1 VTPLCFARGNQ
12 KQNYYAHRLGVTAW
26 FGLLTANTT
35 KRDPRSFLRE
45 EYDRLAAQDL
55 DWRIRV
61 LASNSG
67 PWTVVSEKK
76 VMMLCS
82 NNYLNLTNHPKV
94 KKAALEAIEKYGA
107 GSGSVRPI
115 AGTMSAHVELEQALA
130 RYKRTEAALAYS
142 TGFATNAG
150 LIPQLASEGD
160 LIISDELNHGSI
172 IDGVRLS
179 RAERAVYKHCN
190 PDDLKHVL
198 DEAEQK
204 NYKHILIVTDG
215 VFSMDGDIA
224 PADRIVELA
233 EQHGAM
239 TYIDD
244 AHGDG
249 VLGEA
254 GRGITSHHHID
265 GRVDV
270 EMGTFSKAFG
280 VVGGY
285 IAGSRDLV
293 NFALNKSRTWLL
305 SGSHPASVVA
315 SCKASL
321 DVIQDEPIH
330 LQKLWENTRYF
341 KEGLRGLGFNIGNS
355 ETPITPV
362 IVGESST
369 ARKMSEMLFDE
380 NVFALPIVFP
390 MVARDKARI
399 RTIMNA
405 GHTKKDLDFA
415 LKAFEK
421 VGKSLKA
428 I

>member
-1 VTPLCFARGNQ
+1 LTQ
-12 KQNYYAHRLGVTAW
+12 MTADPV
-26 FGLLTANTT
+26 

-45 EYDRLAAQDL
+45 EYERLAAQDL

-61 LASNSG
+61 LASSSG
-67 PWTVVSEKK
+67 PWAIISDKK
-76 VMMLCS
+76 VLMLCS

-94 KKAALEAIEKYGA
+94 KKAAVDAIEKYGA

-115 AGTMSAHVELEQALA
+115 AGTMNAHVELEETLA
-130 RYKRTEAALAYS
+130 RYKRTDAALAYS
-142 TGFATNAG
+142 TGFATNSG
-150 LIPQLASEGD
+150 LIPQLAGEGD

-190 PDDLKHVL
+190 PDDLGRVL
-198 DEAEQK
+198 NEAEGR
-204 NYKHILIVTDG
+204 NYKHILIITDG

-233 EQHGAM
+233 EEHGAM

-254 GRGITSHHHID
+254 GRGITSHYHIE

-293 NFALNKSRTWLL
+293 NFAFNKSRTWLL

-321 DVIQDEPIH
+321 EVIQEEPIH
-330 LQKLWENTRYF
+330 LRKLWENTRYF
-341 KEGLRGLGFNIGNS
+341 KKALRDLGFDIGSS

-362 IVGESST
+362 IVGDSST
-369 ARKMSEMLFDE
+369 ARKMSEMLFTE
-380 NVFALPIVFP
+380 KVFALPIVFP

-405 GHTKKDLDFA
+405 GHTREDLDLA
-415 LKAFEK
+415 LKGFEK
-421 VGKSLKA
+421 VGKTLKV

>member
-1 VTPLCFARGNQ
+1 MVEAT
-12 KQNYYAHRLGVTAW
+12 HS
-26 FGLLTANTT
+26 

-45 EYDRLAAQDL
+45 EYERLVTEDL

-61 LASNSG
+61 LGSSSG
-67 PWTVVSEKK
+67 PWGIVSGKK
-76 VMMLCS
+76 ALILCS

-94 KKAALEAIEKYGA
+94 KNAALDAIEKYGA

-115 AGTMSAHVELEQALA
+115 AGTMNAHVELEETLA
-130 RYKRTEAALAYS
+130 RYKHTEASLAYA
-142 TGFATNAG
+142 TGFAANSG
-150 LIPQLASEGD
+150 LIPQLATEGD

-179 RAERAVYKHCN
+179 RAERTVYKHR
-190 PDDLKHVL
+190 DTQDLRKVL
-198 DEAEQK
+198 NDAKNK
-204 NYKHILIVTDG
+204 NYKHTLIVTDG

-233 EQHGAM
+233 QEHGAM

-249 VLGEA
+249 VLGES
-254 GRGITSHHHID
+254 GRGITSHFHIE
-265 GRVDV
+265 GSVDV

-293 NFALNKSRTWLL
+293 NYALNKSRTWLL

-321 DVIQDEPIH
+321 EVIQEEPEH
-330 LQKLWENTRYF
+330 LQRLWENTRYF
-341 KEGLRGLGFNIGNS
+341 KEGLRNLGFDIGAS

-369 ARKMSEMLFDE
+369 ARKMSDMLFGE
-380 NVFALPIVFP
+380 GIFALPIVYP
-390 MVARDKARI
+390 MVSRDKARI

-405 GHTKKDLDFA
+405 GHTRKDLDFA
-415 LKAFEK
+415 LLAFEK
-421 VGKSLKA
+421 IGKSLGS

>member
-1 VTPLCFARGNQ
+1 MTQSSHVR
-12 KQNYYAHRLGVTAW
+12 
-26 FGLLTANTT
+26 
-35 KRDPRSFLRE
+35 RDPRSFLRE
-45 EYDRLAAQDL
+45 EYERLASEDL
-55 DWRIRV
+55 DWRVRV
-61 LASNSG
+61 LGSNNG
-67 PWTVVSEKK
+67 PWTVVSGKN
-76 VMMLCS
+76 VLMLCS

-94 KKAALEAIEKYGA
+94 KKAAMDAIEKFGA

-115 AGTMSAHVELEQALA
+115 AGTMQAHVELEEALA
-130 RYKRTEAALAYS
+130 KYKGTEASLTYS

-150 LIPQLASEGD
+150 LIPQLVSEGD
-160 LIISDELNHGSI
+160 LVISDELNHGSI

-179 RAERAVYKHCN
+179 RAERAVYKHA
-190 PDDLKHVL
+190 DAEDLAHVL
-198 DEAEQK
+198 NDAEKK

-224 PADRIVELA
+224 PADKIVELA
-233 EQHGAM
+233 EEHGAM

-254 GRGITSHHHID
+254 GRGITSHFHVEN
-265 GRVDV
+265 RVDV

-293 NFALNKSRTWLL
+293 NYALNKSRTWLL
-305 SGSHPASVVA
+305 SASHPASVVA
-315 SCKASL
+315 SCKASIE
-321 DVIQDEPIH
+321 VVQKEPQH
-330 LQKLWENTRYF
+330 LQALWDNTRYF
-341 KEGLRGLGFNIGNS
+341 KAGLRKLGFDTGRS

-362 IVGESST
+362 IVGQSST
-369 ARKMSEMLFDE
+369 ARKMSEMLYDG

-405 GHTKKDLDFA
+405 GHTREDLDFA
-415 LKAFEK
+415 LQVFEK
-421 VGKSLKA
+421 TGKALGV

>member
-1 VTPLCFARGNQ
+1 MSQSPSVN
-12 KQNYYAHRLGVTAW
+12 
-26 FGLLTANTT
+26 
-35 KRDPRSFLRE
+35 RDPRSFLRQ
-45 EYDRLAAQDL
+45 EYDRLVSEDL
-55 DWRIRV
+55 DWRIRI
-61 LASNSG
+61 LASTNG

-76 VMMLCS
+76 VLMLCS

-115 AGTMSAHVELEQALA
+115 AGTMQAHVELEEALA
-130 RYKRTEAALAYS
+130 RYKRTESSLAYS
-142 TGFATNAG
+142 TGFAANAG
-150 LIPQLASEGD
+150 LIPQLAGEGD

-179 RAERAVYKHCN
+179 RAERTVFKHR
-190 PDDLKHVL
+190 DAEDLRRVL
-198 DEAEQK
+198 DEAEKK

-224 PADRIVELA
+224 PADEIAKLA
-233 EQHGAM
+233 AEHGAM

-254 GRGITSHHHID
+254 GRGITSHFNIE
-265 GRVDV
+265 GKIDV

-285 IAGSRDLV
+285 IAGSHDLV
-293 NFALNKSRTWLL
+293 NYALNKSRTWLL
-305 SGSHPASVVA
+305 SASHPASVVA
-315 SCKASL
+315 SCKASIE
-321 DVIQDEPIH
+321 VVEHEPEH
-330 LQKLWENTRYF
+330 LKRLWDNTRYF
-341 KEGLRGLGFNIGNS
+341 KAGLRKLGFDTGAS

-362 IVGESST
+362 IVGQSST
-369 ARKMSEMLFDE
+369 ARKMSDMLFKE

-405 GHTKKDLDFA
+405 GHSKADLDFA
-415 LKAFEK
+415 LQAFEK
-421 VGKSLKA
+421 TGKMLGV

>member
-1 VTPLCFARGNQ
+1 LVEATRT
-12 KQNYYAHRLGVTAW
+12 R
-26 FGLLTANTT
+26 
-35 KRDPRSFLRE
+35 RDPRSFLRE
-45 EYDRLAAQDL
+45 EYDRLVTQDL

-61 LASNSG
+61 LGSNSG
-67 PWTVVSEKK
+67 PWGIVSGKK
-76 VMMLCS
+76 ALILCS

-94 KKAALEAIEKYGA
+94 KQAALNAIEKYGA

-115 AGTMSAHVELEQALA
+115 AGTMTAHVELEETLA
-130 RYKRTEAALAYS
+130 RYKHTEASLAYA
-142 TGFATNAG
+142 TGFAANSG
-150 LIPQLASEGD
+150 LVPQLATEGD
-160 LIISDELNHGSI
+160 LIISDKLNHGSI

-179 RAERAVYKHCN
+179 RAERTVYKHR
-190 PDDLKHVL
+190 DMEDLRKVL
-198 DEAEQK
+198 AKAESK

-233 EQHGAM
+233 EEHGAM

-249 VLGEA
+249 VLGES
-254 GRGITSHHHID
+254 GRGITSHFHIE

-285 IAGSRDLV
+285 VAGYRDLV

-321 DVIQDEPIH
+321 EVIQEEPEH
-330 LQKLWENTRYF
+330 LERLWENTRYF
-341 KEGLRGLGFNIGNS
+341 KEGLRNLGFDIGAS

-369 ARKMSEMLFDE
+369 ARKMSEMLFGE
-380 NVFALPIVFP
+380 GVFALPIVYP
-390 MVARDKARI
+390 MVSRDKARI

-405 GHTKKDLDFA
+405 GHTRKDLDFA
-415 LKAFEK
+415 LQAFK
-421 VGKSLKA
+421 KIGKLLHS

>member
-1 VTPLCFARGNQ
+1 MVQSKT
-12 KQNYYAHRLGVTAW
+12 V
-26 FGLLTANTT
+26 
-35 KRDPRSFLRE
+35 RDPRSFLRQ
-45 EYDRLAAQDL
+45 EYERLASEDL
-55 DWRIRV
+55 DWRVRV
-61 LASNSG
+61 LGSNSG
-67 PWTVVSEKK
+67 PWTVVSDKK
-76 VMMLCS
+76 ALMLCS

-94 KKAALEAIEKYGA
+94 KKAALDAIEKFGA

-115 AGTMSAHVELEQALA
+115 AGTMRSHVELEEALA
-130 RYKRTEAALAYS
+130 KYKRTEAALAYS

-150 LIPQLASEGD
+150 LVPQLAGEGD

-179 RAERAVYKHCN
+179 RAERAVYKHA
-190 PDDLKHVL
+190 DAEDLGRVL
-198 DEAEQK
+198 NEAEKK
-204 NYKHILIVTDG
+204 NYKHILIISDG

-233 EQHGAM
+233 EEHGAM
-239 TYIDD
+239 TYFDD

-254 GRGITSHHHID
+254 GRGITSHFHIEN
-265 GRVDV
+265 RVDV

-315 SCKASL
+315 SCKASIE
-321 DVIQDEPIH
+321 VVQDEPEH
-330 LQKLWENTRYF
+330 LQRLWDNTRYF
-341 KEGLRGLGFNIGNS
+341 KAGLKKLGFDTGHS

-362 IVGESST
+362 IVGQSST
-369 ARKMSEMLFDE
+369 ARKMSEMLFE
-380 NVFALPIVFP
+380 ASVFALPIVFP

-405 GHTKKDLDFA
+405 GHTRSDLDFA
-415 LKAFEK
+415 LQAFEK
-421 VGKSLKA
+421 TGKALGV

>member
-1 VTPLCFARGNQ
+1 MGQVSS
-12 KQNYYAHRLGVTAW
+12 V
-26 FGLLTANTT
+26 

-45 EYDRLAAQDL
+45 EYDRLVSQDL
-55 DWRIRV
+55 DWRIRI
-61 LASNSG
+61 LASSNG
-67 PWTVVSEKK
+67 PWTVVSGKK
-76 VMMLCS
+76 VLMLCS

-94 KKAALEAIEKYGA
+94 KKAALEAIEKFGA

-115 AGTMSAHVELEQALA
+115 AGTMQAHVELEEALA
-130 RYKRTEAALAYS
+130 KYKGTEASLAYS
-142 TGFATNAG
+142 TGFAANAG
-150 LIPQLASEGD
+150 LIPQLAGEGD

-179 RAERAVYKHCN
+179 RAERTVFKHR
-190 PDDLKHVL
+190 DAGDLERVL
-198 DEAEQK
+198 NDAEKK
-204 NYKHILIVTDG
+204 NYRHILIVTDG

-224 PADRIVELA
+224 PADEIVKLA
-233 EQHGAM
+233 AQHGAM

-249 VLGEA
+249 VLGDA
-254 GRGITSHHHID
+254 GRGITSHFHVD

-293 NFALNKSRTWLL
+293 NYALNKSRTWLL

-315 SCKASL
+315 SCKAAIK
-321 DVIQDEPIH
+321 VVEHEPEH
-330 LQKLWENTRYF
+330 LKRLWENTRYF
-341 KEGLRGLGFNIGNS
+341 KTGLRNLGFDTGAS

-362 IVGESST
+362 LVGQSST
-369 ARKMSEMLFDE
+369 ARKMSDMLFQE

-405 GHTKKDLDFA
+405 GHSKADLDFA

-421 VGKSLKA
+421 IGKALA
-428 I
+428 VI

>member
-1 VTPLCFARGNQ
+1 MTQSSNL
-12 KQNYYAHRLGVTAW
+12 
-26 FGLLTANTT
+26 

-45 EYDRLAAQDL
+45 EYERLVSEDL
-55 DWRIRV
+55 DWRVRV
-61 LASNSG
+61 LGGSNG
-67 PWTVVSEKK
+67 PWTIVSGKK
-76 VMMLCS
+76 ELMLCS
-82 NNYLNLTNHPKV
+82 NNYLNLTNHPRLKR
-94 KKAALEAIEKYGA
+94 AAIDATEKFGA

-115 AGTMSAHVELEQALA
+115 AGTMQPHIELEEALA
-130 RYKRTEAALAYS
+130 KYKRTEASLTYS

-150 LIPQLASEGD
+150 LVPQLAGEGD

-179 RAERAVYKHCN
+179 RAERAVYKHG
-190 PDDLKHVL
+190 DAEDLGHVL
-198 DEAEQK
+198 DDAEK
-204 NYKHILIVTDG
+204 RSYKHILIVTDG

-233 EQHGAM
+233 DEHGAM

-254 GRGITSHHHID
+254 GRGITSHFRIEN
-265 GRVDV
+265 RVDV

-293 NFALNKSRTWLL
+293 NYAFNKSRTWLL
-305 SGSHPASVVA
+305 SGSHPPSVVA
-315 SCKASL
+315 ACKASIE
-321 DVIQDEPIH
+321 VVQEEPQH
-330 LQKLWENTRYF
+330 LQRLWENTRYF
-341 KEGLRGLGFNIGNS
+341 KAGLRKLGFDTGKS

-362 IVGESST
+362 IVGQSST
-369 ARKMSEMLFDE
+369 ARKMSETLFE
-380 NVFALPIVFP
+380 ASVFALPIVFP

-405 GHTKKDLDFA
+405 GHTRADLDFA
-415 LKAFEK
+415 LQAFERT
-421 VGKSLKA
+421 GKALGV

>member
-1 VTPLCFARGNQ
+1 MVQ
-12 KQNYYAHRLGVTAW
+12 SKVI
-26 FGLLTANTT
+26 
-35 KRDPRSFLRE
+35 RDPRSFLRQ
-45 EYDRLAAQDL
+45 EYERLASEDL
-55 DWRIRV
+55 DWRVRV
-61 LASNSG
+61 LGSNSG
-67 PWTVVSEKK
+67 PWTVVSDKK
-76 VMMLCS
+76 VLMLCS

-94 KKAALEAIEKYGA
+94 KRAAQDAIEKFGA

-115 AGTMSAHVELEQALA
+115 AGTMRSHVELEEALA
-130 RYKRTEAALAYS
+130 KYKRTEAALAYS

-150 LIPQLASEGD
+150 LVPQLAGEGD

-179 RAERAVYKHCN
+179 RAERTVYKHA
-190 PDDLKHVL
+190 DAEDLRRVL
-198 DEAEQK
+198 NDAEKK
-204 NYKHILIVTDG
+204 NYKHILIISDG

-224 PADRIVELA
+224 PANKIVELA
-233 EQHGAM
+233 EEHGAM

-249 VLGEA
+249 VLGDA
-254 GRGITSHHHID
+254 GRGITSHFHIEN
-265 GRVDV
+265 RVDV

-315 SCKASL
+315 SCKTSIE
-321 DVIQDEPIH
+321 VVQEEPEH
-330 LQKLWENTRYF
+330 LQRLWDNTRYF
-341 KEGLRGLGFNIGNS
+341 KAGLNKLGFDTGHS

-362 IVGESST
+362 IVGQSTT
-369 ARKMSEMLFDE
+369 ARKMSEMLFE
-380 NVFALPIVFP
+380 ANVFALPIVFP

-405 GHTKKDLDFA
+405 GHTRSDLDFA
-415 LKAFEK
+415 LQAFEK
-421 VGKSLKA
+421 TGKSLGV

>member
-1 VTPLCFARGNQ
+1 LPGEVAFLAEAT
-12 KQNYYAHRLGVTAW
+12 HS
-26 FGLLTANTT
+26 
-35 KRDPRSFLRE
+35 KRDPRSFLRL
-45 EYDRLAAQDL
+45 EYERLVAEDL

-61 LASNSG
+61 LGSNSG
-67 PWTVVSEKK
+67 PWAVVSGQKSLI
-76 VMMLCS
+76 LCS

-94 KKAALEAIEKYGA
+94 KKAAIDAINRFGA

-115 AGTMSAHVELEQALA
+115 AGTMDAHVELEETLA
-130 RYKRTEAALAYS
+130 RYKHTEASLAYA
-142 TGFATNAG
+142 TGFAANSG
-150 LIPQLASEGD
+150 LVPQLVTEGD
-160 LIISDELNHGSI
+160 LVVSDELNHGSI

-179 RAERAVYKHCN
+179 RAERAVYKHRDT
-190 PDDLKHVL
+190 DDLKRVL
-198 DEAEQK
+198 NEAEGK

-233 EQHGAM
+233 EEHGAM

-249 VLGEA
+249 VLGES
-254 GRGITSHHHID
+254 GRGITSHFHVE

-293 NFALNKSRTWLL
+293 NYALNKSRTWLL
-305 SGSHPASVVA
+305 SASHPASVVA

-321 DVIQDEPIH
+321 EVVQSEPEH
-330 LQKLWENTRYF
+330 LQRLWENTRYF
-341 KEGLRGLGFNIGNS
+341 KEGLRNFGFDIGSS

-362 IVGESST
+362 IVGESSK
-369 ARKMSEMLFDE
+369 ARKMSEMLFE
-380 NVFALPIVFP
+380 ESVFALPIVFP

-405 GHTKKDLDFA
+405 GHTRKDLDFA
-415 LKAFEK
+415 LRAFEK
-421 VGKSLKA
+421 IGKSLG
-428 I
+428 II

>member
-1 VTPLCFARGNQ
+1 M
-12 KQNYYAHRLGVTAW
+12 
-26 FGLLTANTT
+26 
-35 KRDPRSFLRE
+35 KRDPRSFLRV
-45 EYDRLAAQDL
+45 EYDRLVHEDL

-61 LASNSG
+61 LGSSSG
-67 PWTVVSEKK
+67 PWTVVSGKK
-76 VMMLCS
+76 VLMLCS

-94 KKAALEAIEKYGA
+94 KRAAMDALEKFGA

-115 AGTMSAHVELEQALA
+115 AGTMQTHVDLEEALA
-130 RYKRTEAALAYS
+130 KYKGTEASLAYS
-142 TGFATNAG
+142 TGFAANAG
-150 LIPQLASEGD
+150 LVPQLAGEGD

-179 RAERAVYKHCN
+179 RAEKAVYKHR
-190 PDDLKHVL
+190 DTEDLRKVL
-198 DEAEQK
+198 NEAEEK
-204 NYKHILIVTDG
+204 NYKHILIITDG

-224 PADRIVELA
+224 PAGRIVELA
-233 EQHGAM
+233 EEHGAM

-254 GRGITSHHHID
+254 GRGITSHFHIE

-293 NFALNKSRTWLL
+293 NYALNKSRTWLL
-305 SGSHPASVVA
+305 SASHPASVVA

-321 DVIQDEPIH
+321 EVVQAEPEH
-330 LQKLWENTRYF
+330 LRRLWANTRYF
-341 KEGLRGLGFNIGNS
+341 KDGLRKLGFDTGRS

-362 IVGESST
+362 MVGQSST
-369 ARKMSEMLFDE
+369 ARKMSEMLFD
-380 NVFALPIVFP
+380 NQVFALPIVFP

-405 GHTKKDLDFA
+405 GHEQKDLDFA
-415 LKAFEK
+415 LQAFEK
-421 VGKSLKA
+421 IGRALGV

>member
-1 VTPLCFARGNQ
+1 LIEAT
-12 KQNYYAHRLGVTAW
+12 HS
-26 FGLLTANTT
+26 

-45 EYDRLAAQDL
+45 EYEQLVAQDL

-61 LASNSG
+61 LGSNSG
-67 PWTVVSEKK
+67 PWAMVSGKK
-76 VMMLCS
+76 SLILCS

-94 KKAALEAIEKYGA
+94 KKAAIDAIEEFGA

-115 AGTMSAHVELEQALA
+115 AGTMNAHVELEETLA
-130 RYKRTEAALAYS
+130 QYKHTEASLAYA
-142 TGFATNAG
+142 TGFAANSG
-150 LIPQLASEGD
+150 LVPQLVTEGD
-160 LIISDELNHGSI
+160 LIVSDELNHGSI

-179 RAERAVYKHCN
+179 RAERAVYKHRDM
-190 PDDLKHVL
+190 DDLRKVL
-198 DEAEQK
+198 NEAEGK

-224 PADRIVELA
+224 PANRIVELA
-233 EQHGAM
+233 EEHGAM

-249 VLGEA
+249 VLGEF
-254 GRGITSHHHID
+254 GRGITSHFRVE

-293 NFALNKSRTWLL
+293 NYALNKSRTWLL
-305 SGSHPASVVA
+305 SASHPASVVA

-321 DVIQDEPIH
+321 EVVQSEPEH
-330 LQKLWENTRYF
+330 LQRLWENTRYF
-341 KEGLRGLGFNIGNS
+341 KEGLRNLGFDIGSS

-362 IVGESST
+362 IVGESSK

-380 NVFALPIVFP
+380 SVFALPIVFP

-405 GHTKKDLDFA
+405 GHSRKDLDFA
-415 LKAFEK
+415 LRAFEK
-421 VGKSLKA
+421 TGKSLG
-428 I
+428 II

>member
-1 VTPLCFARGNQ
+1 MGQ
-12 KQNYYAHRLGVTAW
+12 SSSS
-26 FGLLTANTT
+26 

-45 EYDRLAAQDL
+45 EYDRLVSEDL
-55 DWRIRV
+55 DWRVRV
-61 LASNSG
+61 LGSSNG
-67 PWTVVSEKK
+67 PWTVVSGKR
-76 VMMLCS
+76 VLMLCS

-94 KKAALEAIEKYGA
+94 KKAAIDAIEKFGA

-115 AGTMSAHVELEQALA
+115 AGTMQAHVELEEALA
-130 RYKRTEAALAYS
+130 KYKGTEASLAYS

-150 LIPQLASEGD
+150 LVPQLAGEGD

-179 RAERAVYKHCN
+179 RAERGVYKHG
-190 PDDLKHVL
+190 DAEDLGRVL
-198 DEAEQK
+198 SDAEKK
-204 NYKHILIVTDG
+204 NFKHILIVTDG

-249 VLGEA
+249 VLGDA
-254 GRGITSHHHID
+254 GRGITSHFHIEN
-265 GRVDV
+265 RVDV

-293 NFALNKSRTWLL
+293 NYAFNKSRTWLL

-315 SCKASL
+315 SCKASIE
-321 DVIQDEPIH
+321 VVQEEPQH
-330 LQKLWENTRYF
+330 LQRLWDNTRYF
-341 KEGLRGLGFNIGNS
+341 KAELQKLGFDTGKS
-355 ETPITPV
+355 QTPITPV
-362 IVGESST
+362 IVGQSST
-369 ARKMSEMLFDE
+369 ARKMSEMLFDS

-405 GHTKKDLDFA
+405 GHSRSDLDYA
-415 LKAFEK
+415 LEAFEK
-421 VGKSLKA
+421 AGKALGV

>member
-1 VTPLCFARGNQ
+1 LSLKSV
-12 KQNYYAHRLGVTAW
+12 
-26 FGLLTANTT
+26 
-35 KRDPRSFLRE
+35 KRDPKGFLRE
-45 EYDRLAAQDL
+45 EYNRLVSEDL
-55 DWRIRV
+55 DWRIRP
-61 LASNSG
+61 LATNSG
-67 PWTVVSEKK
+67 PWSVISGKRVL
-76 VMMLCS
+76 VLCS
-82 NNYLNLTNHPKV
+82 NNYLNLTNHPLV
-94 KKAALEAIEKYGA
+94 KKAALDAIEKYGA
-107 GSGSVRPI
+107 GSGSVRAI
-115 AGTMSAHVELEQALA
+115 AGTMLPHVELEKALA
-130 RYKRTEAALAYS
+130 DYKRTEASLGYS
-142 TGFATNAG
+142 TGFAANAG
-150 LIPQLASEGD
+150 LIPQLAGEGD

-179 RAERAVYKHCN
+179 RAERAVYKHG
-190 PDDLKHVL
+190 DSEDLGRVL
-198 DEAEQK
+198 DEAEK
-204 NYKHILIVTDG
+204 KSYKRILVVTDG

-233 EQHGAM
+233 EEHGAM

-249 VLGEA
+249 VLGEV
-254 GRGITSHHHID
+254 GRGIASHFHVE

-293 NFALNKSRTWLL
+293 NYALNKSRTWLL
-305 SGSHPASVVA
+305 SASLPASVAA

-321 DVIQDEPIH
+321 DVVQKEPEH
-330 LQKLWENTRYF
+330 LRNLWHNTRYF
-341 KEGLRGLGFNIGNS
+341 KEGLRKLGFDIGS
-355 ETPITPV
+355 SQTPITPV
-362 IVGESST
+362 MVRDSSK

-380 NVFALPIVFP
+380 NVFALPIIYP

-405 GHTKKDLDFA
+405 GHSSQDLDYA
-415 LKAFEK
+415 LNAFEK
-421 VGKSLKA
+421 AGRSLGV

>member
-1 VTPLCFARGNQ
+1 MAQFSSV
-12 KQNYYAHRLGVTAW
+12 
-26 FGLLTANTT
+26 

-45 EYDRLAAQDL
+45 EYDKLVSQDL
-55 DWRIRV
+55 DWRIRI
-61 LASNSG
+61 LASSNG
-67 PWTVVSEKK
+67 PWTVVSGKK
-76 VMMLCS
+76 ALMLCS

-94 KKAALEAIEKYGA
+94 KKAALEAIEKFGA

-115 AGTMSAHVELEQALA
+115 AGTMQAHVELEEALA
-130 RYKRTEAALAYS
+130 KYKGTEASLAYS
-142 TGFATNAG
+142 TGFAANAG
-150 LIPQLASEGD
+150 LIPQLAGEGD

-179 RAERAVYKHCN
+179 RAERTVFKHR
-190 PDDLKHVL
+190 DAEDLGRVL
-198 DEAEQK
+198 NDAEKK

-224 PADRIVELA
+224 PADEIAKLA
-233 EQHGAM
+233 AQHGAM

-249 VLGEA
+249 VLGDA
-254 GRGITSHHHID
+254 GRGITSHFHIE
-265 GRVDV
+265 GKVDV

-293 NFALNKSRTWLL
+293 NYALNKSRTWLL
-305 SGSHPASVVA
+305 SASHPASVVA
-315 SCKASL
+315 SCKASIE
-321 DVIQDEPIH
+321 VVEHEPEH
-330 LQKLWENTRYF
+330 LKRLWENTRYF
-341 KEGLRGLGFNIGNS
+341 KAGLRKLGFDTGAS

-362 IVGESST
+362 IVGQSST
-369 ARKMSEMLFDE
+369 ARKMSDMLFDE

-405 GHTKKDLDFA
+405 GHSQADLDFA
-415 LKAFEK
+415 LQAFEK
-421 VGKSLKA
+421 TGKALGV

>member
-1 VTPLCFARGNQ
+1 MAQFSSV
-12 KQNYYAHRLGVTAW
+12 
-26 FGLLTANTT
+26 

-45 EYDRLAAQDL
+45 EYDKLVSQDL
-55 DWRIRV
+55 DWRVRV
-61 LASNSG
+61 LASSNG
-67 PWTVVSEKK
+67 PWTVVSGKK
-76 VMMLCS
+76 VLMLCS

-94 KKAALEAIEKYGA
+94 KKAALEAIEKFGA

-115 AGTMSAHVELEQALA
+115 AGTMQAHVELEEALA
-130 RYKRTEAALAYS
+130 KYKGTEASLAYS
-142 TGFATNAG
+142 TGFAANAG
-150 LIPQLASEGD
+150 LIPQLAGEGD

-179 RAERAVYKHCN
+179 RAERTVFKHR
-190 PDDLKHVL
+190 DAEDLGRVL
-198 DEAEQK
+198 NDAEKK

-224 PADRIVELA
+224 PADEIAKLA
-233 EQHGAM
+233 AQHGAM

-249 VLGEA
+249 VLGDA
-254 GRGITSHHHID
+254 GRGITSHFHIE
-265 GRVDV
+265 GKVDV

-293 NFALNKSRTWLL
+293 NYALNKSRTWLL
-305 SGSHPASVVA
+305 SASHPASVVA
-315 SCKASL
+315 SCKASIE
-321 DVIQDEPIH
+321 VVEHEPEH
-330 LQKLWENTRYF
+330 LKRLWDNTRYF
-341 KEGLRGLGFNIGNS
+341 KAGLRKLGFDTGAS

-362 IVGESST
+362 IVGQSST

-405 GHTKKDLDFA
+405 GHSQADLDFA
-415 LKAFEK
+415 LQAFEK
-421 VGKSLKA
+421 TGKALGV

>member
-1 VTPLCFARGNQ
+1 MSLKSV
-12 KQNYYAHRLGVTAW
+12 
-26 FGLLTANTT
+26 

-45 EYDRLAAQDL
+45 EYNRLVSDDL
-55 DWRIRV
+55 DWRIRT
-61 LASNSG
+61 LATNSG
-67 PWTVVSEKK
+67 PWSVISGKRVL
-76 VMMLCS
+76 VLCS
-82 NNYLNLTNHPKV
+82 NNYLNMTNHPLV
-94 KKAALEAIEKYGA
+94 KKAAVDAIEKYGA
-107 GSGSVRPI
+107 GSGSVRAI
-115 AGTMSAHVELEQALA
+115 AGTMSPHVELERALA
-130 RYKRTEAALAYS
+130 DYKRTEASLGYS
-142 TGFATNAG
+142 TGFAANAG
-150 LIPQLASEGD
+150 LIPQLAGEGD

-179 RAERAVYKHCN
+179 RAERAVYKHG
-190 PDDLKHVL
+190 DAEDLGRVL
-198 DEAEQK
+198 DEAEK
-204 NYKHILIVTDG
+204 KSYKHILIVTDG

-233 EQHGAM
+233 EKHGAM

-249 VLGEA
+249 VLGEV
-254 GRGITSHHHID
+254 GRGIASHLHIE

-285 IAGSRDLV
+285 VAGSHDLI
-293 NFALNKSRTWLL
+293 NYALNKSRTWLL
-305 SGSHPASVVA
+305 SASHPASVAA

-321 DVIQDEPIH
+321 DVVQKEPEH
-330 LQKLWENTRYF
+330 LRNLWNNTRYF
-341 KEGLRGLGFNIGNS
+341 KEGLKKLGFDTGS
-355 ETPITPV
+355 SKTPITPV
-362 IVGESST
+362 MVRDSSK
-369 ARKMSEMLFDE
+369 ARRMSEMLFEE
-380 NVFALPIVFP
+380 NVFALPIIYP

-405 GHTKKDLDFA
+405 GHSSQDLDYA

-421 VGKSLKA
+421 VGMALGV

>member
-1 VTPLCFARGNQ
+1 MAQSSHV
-12 KQNYYAHRLGVTAW
+12 
-26 FGLLTANTT
+26 

-45 EYDRLAAQDL
+45 EYERLASEDL
-55 DWRIRV
+55 DWRVRV
-61 LASNSG
+61 LGSNNG
-67 PWTVVSEKK
+67 PWTVVSGKK
-76 VMMLCS
+76 VLMLCS

-94 KKAALEAIEKYGA
+94 KKAAMDAIEKFGA

-115 AGTMSAHVELEQALA
+115 AGTMQAHVELEEALA
-130 RYKRTEAALAYS
+130 KYKGTEASLAYS

-150 LIPQLASEGD
+150 LIPQLVSEGD
-160 LIISDELNHGSI
+160 LVISDELNHGSI

-179 RAERAVYKHCN
+179 RAERAVYKHAN
-190 PDDLKHVL
+190 AEDLAHVL
-198 DEAEQK
+198 NDAEKK

-224 PADRIVELA
+224 PADKIVELA
-233 EQHGAM
+233 EEHGAM

-254 GRGITSHHHID
+254 GRGITSHFHVEN
-265 GRVDV
+265 RVDV

-293 NFALNKSRTWLL
+293 NYALNKSRTWLL
-305 SGSHPASVVA
+305 SASHPASVVA
-315 SCKASL
+315 SCKASIE
-321 DVIQDEPIH
+321 VVQEEPQH
-330 LQKLWENTRYF
+330 LRALWDNTRYF
-341 KEGLRGLGFNIGNS
+341 KAGLRRLGFDTGRS

-362 IVGESST
+362 IVGQSST
-369 ARKMSEMLFDE
+369 ARKMSEMLYDG

-405 GHTKKDLDFA
+405 GHTRADLDFA
-415 LKAFEK
+415 LQVFEK
-421 VGKSLKA
+421 TGKALGV